1 MCTVLCTFVY
11 YRVLLAKVCVCV
23 HTPLYIGG
31 VHCTQ
36 PSVQYTVL
44 ILFVKHR
51 DPPGALIDVKK
62 LVTSSQNFFHP
73 KIEKHD

>member
-51 DPPGALIDVKK
+51 DPPGVLIDVKK
-62 LVTSSQNFFHP
+62 TGYFISKFFSP
-73 KIEKHD
+73 

>member
-31 VHCTQ
+31 VHSTQ
-36 PSVQYTVL
+36 PDIQYTVHNTL
-44 ILFVKHR
+44 NKQWGL
-51 DPPGALIDVKK
+51 PPPVIANY
-62 LVTSSQNFFHP
+62 SA
-73 KIEKHD
+73 